1 MRLFIMSVSVLLVL
15 FFTGISSKVVDTFSK
30 CDYFFKRMSPV
41 IPGILSDSVAM
52 NSNYKIICQQY
63 NKCNR
68 FATLYDTT
76 EMIPVFSAYKY
87 TRRQKFE
94 KLGKVHWMIES
105 QLEPSNY
112 EINVPFVNQAC
123 NGDYYNNTENVH
135 PGHLFPVCHAADRET
150 AISTFTLTNSIPQ
163 KKDLR
168 NGSWIRVQN
177 QILEMM
183 DNYCRDQ
190 NNNNKISAYVLT
202 GALPGN
208 MRLNKRV
215 NIPSYMWMAFCCY
228 NSTERLWVS
237 QAYWASNV
245 ERVNEE
251 NIRLKSLNELQI
263 FLNEKWKRQVKLF
276 YNDCNINRKPKD
288 I

>member
-1 MRLFIMSVSVLLVL
+1 
-15 FFTGISSKVVDTFSK
+15 
-30 CDYFFKRMSPV
+30 
-41 IPGILSDSVAM
+41 
-52 NSNYKIICQQY
+52 
-63 NKCNR
+63 
-68 FATLYDTT
+68 
-76 EMIPVFSAYKY
+76 
-87 TRRQKFE
+87 
-94 KLGKVHWMIES
+94 
-105 QLEPSNY
+105 
-112 EINVPFVNQAC
+112 
-123 NGDYYNNTENVH
+123 
-135 PGHLFPVCHAADRET
+135 
-150 AISTFTLTNSIPQ
+150 
-163 KKDLR
+163 
-168 NGSWIRVQN
+168 
-177 QILEMM
+177 MM